1 MERTLQLPA
10 PPLATIAAALRRERE
25 RVGISIAELARRAGV
40 AKSTLSQLEAGTG
53 NPSIETLWSLGVA
66 LGIPFSRLVEPPTP
80 SVRVIRSGEGPR
92 LSSDQAEFIGTL
104 VSAGSTHQRRDI
116 YLIELE
122 PGKPRDAEA
131 HIPGSIEHVVV
142 SAGRLAAGPMGEPV
156 ELAPGDYMSFPGD
169 IPHRYEALEPGTW
182 AVLVM
187 EHH

>member
-1 MERTLQLPA
+1 MQET
-10 PPLATIAAALRRERE
+10 PLATIAASVRRERE

-66 LGIPFSRLVEPPTP
+66 LGVPFSQLVEPPAP
-80 SVRVIRSGEGPR
+80 KVRVIRSGDGPR

-104 VSAGSTHQRRDI
+104 LAAGSSHQRRDI
-116 YLIELE
+116 YVIELE

-142 SAGRLAAGPMGEPV
+142 SAGRRVAGPHGDEV
-156 ELAPGDYMSFPGD
+156 ELVAGDYMSFPGD
-169 IPHRYEALEPGTW
+169 IPHRYEALDPGTW